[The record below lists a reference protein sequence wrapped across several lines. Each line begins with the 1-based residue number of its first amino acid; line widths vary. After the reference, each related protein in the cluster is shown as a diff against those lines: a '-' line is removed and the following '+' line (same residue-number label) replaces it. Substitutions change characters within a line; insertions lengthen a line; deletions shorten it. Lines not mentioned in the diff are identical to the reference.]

1 MQCSDCGQSAL
12 YVSGFPVANDVYYC
26 ASCLPS
32 NLWEA
37 AANGMLNIPT
47 QTKYKKTTPSA
58 ADAAPVVDPAPV
70 VDATPVVDPAAPSA
84 GI

>member
-37 AANGMLNIPT
+37 AANGLLNIPT
-47 QTKYKKTTPSA
+47 QTKSKKT
-58 ADAAPVVDPAPV
+58 AAPVADPAPV
-70 VDATPVVDPAAPSA
+70 VDSAPVVDATTPDAS
-84 GI
+84 I